1 MLASTGGQMPLTD
14 ETTIALRT
22 AAICFVAVLL
32 IAKIWR
38 ECAAEVLR
46 AKLRV
51 IEIELFDLVRHGRL
65 SVSDPAYLT
74 LMHCVRSIAWNAN
87 RFTITRLLAACAV
100 GHGRKALGLRQ
111 ECGRSSAACEGI
123 LDPEAQ
129 EQVAALG
136 DRVLVNVRAVMLFGP
151 AAAVRA
157 LPGAEALAD
166 ALRGLRLLLGSYARI
181 ARHRAQRARSVS
193 AAA

>member
-1 MLASTGGQMPLTD
+1 MPLTD
-14 ETTIALRT
+14 ETTIVLRT
-22 AAICFVAVLL
+22 AAICFVALLL

-65 SVSDPAYLT
+65 PASEPTYRT
-74 LMHCVRSIAWNAN
+74 LMHGVRTIARNAN
-87 RFTITRLLAACAV
+87 RFTITRLLATCAV
-100 GHGRKALGLRQ
+100 GRGRAFLGLRQ
-111 ECGRSSAACEGI
+111 ERDRWVAACTGI
-123 LDPEAQ
+123 RDAEAR

-136 DRVLVNVRAVMLFGP
+136 DRVLLNVRAVTLFGP
-151 AAAVRA
+151 AAAVRT
-157 LPGAEALAD
+157 LPIAEAATD
-166 ALRGLRLLLGSYARI
+166 ALRQFRQLLRPYARI
-181 ARHRAQRARSVS
+181 ERHRAQRAGGVS

>member
-1 MLASTGGQMPLTD
+1 MPLTD
-14 ETTIALRT
+14 ETTIALHT

-46 AKLRV
+46 ARLRV
-51 IEIELFDLVRHGRL
+51 IEIELFDLARHGRL
-65 SVSDPAYLT
+65 PVSGPTYRT
-74 LMHCVRSIAWNAN
+74 LMHGVRTIARNAN
-87 RFTITRLLAACAV
+87 SFTITRLLAACAV
-100 GHGRKALGLRQ
+100 GQGRKALGLRQ
-111 ECGRSSAACEGI
+111 ECGRWSAACEGI
-123 LDPEAQ
+123 LDPEAH

-166 ALRGLRLLLGSYARI
+166 ALRRLSLLLRPYARI
-181 ARHRAQRARSVS
+181 ERHRAQRARSVS